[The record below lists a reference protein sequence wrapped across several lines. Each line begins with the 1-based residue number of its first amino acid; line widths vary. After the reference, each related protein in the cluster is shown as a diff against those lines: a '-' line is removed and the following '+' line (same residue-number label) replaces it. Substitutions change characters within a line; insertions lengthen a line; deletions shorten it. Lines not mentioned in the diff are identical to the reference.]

1 MRLGQSIDYP
11 AAYQRSGTVSAS
23 PLKAFL
29 NQHAAPVALTARAS
43 FGKPPKKW
51 HDD

>member
-1 MRLGQSIDYP
+1 MRLGKSIDYP
-11 AAYQRSGTVSAS
+11 AAHQGSGTVSAR

-43 FGKPPKKW
+43 FGKPPPKKMA
-51 HDD
+51 